1 MDNSGNRPIV
11 LVHGLFR
18 QASVF
23 GKLTQRLQQSGRSV
37 YAPNLTHRAGA
48 IALEDVAVQLSDY
61 IDRTLA
67 SEQSFDLVGLSM
79 GGLVARYY
87 LQRLG
92 GLNRVERFVTISAP
106 HRGTWMAYGLP
117 RSNCL
122 QMRPGSA
129 FVRDLNRDADCLAR
143 LDFTSIWTPWDF
155 IIVPP
160 SSSQMPMSRN
170 IKLSIFAHAMMVRHP
185 RSIEAVAVAL
195 GCSEE

>member
-18 QASVF
+18 QAGVF
-23 GKLTQRLQQSGRSV
+23 GKLTQRLQRSGRSV
-37 YAPNLTHRAGA
+37 YAPNLIHRAGA
-48 IALEDVAVQLSDY
+48 IALEEVAAQVADY
-61 IDRTLA
+61 IDRTLT

-92 GLNRVERFVTISAP
+92 GLDRVERLVTISAP
-106 HRGTWMAYGLP
+106 HHGTWMAYGLP
-117 RSNCL
+117 RTNCW

-129 FVRDLNRDADCLAR
+129 FVRDLNRDADRLAR
-143 LDFTSIWTPWDF
+143 LEFTSIWTPWDF

-160 SSSQMPMSRN
+160 SSSQMPMGRN
-170 IKLSIFAHAMMVRHP
+170 IQLPIFAHAMMVRHP
-185 RSIEAVAVAL
+185 RSIEAVATAL
-195 GCSEE
+195 ECF